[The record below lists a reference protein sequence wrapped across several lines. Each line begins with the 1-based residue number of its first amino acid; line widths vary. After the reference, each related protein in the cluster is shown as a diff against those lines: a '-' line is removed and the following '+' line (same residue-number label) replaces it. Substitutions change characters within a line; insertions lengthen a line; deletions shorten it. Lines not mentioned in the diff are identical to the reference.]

1 MIVLKG
7 PDLPEIEKLEHI
19 MPGEEIIL
27 FFRKKEEEGKG
38 GVKIV
43 GKRLKLIKRYSR
55 FALFENKKGTKEC
68 FHYQEINWRRKKENL
83 EY

>member
-55 FALFENKKGTKEC
+55 FALFENKKA
-68 FHYQEINWRRKKENL
+68 RKSVSIIKKSTGE
-83 EY
+83 EKKRT